1 MPVDV
6 SFDELSLWL
15 SFAHLNSE
23 VLTWSRA
30 SPSTELTHSSQEA
43 APIEDEV
50 NPCIVNLHPVLETSS
65 QTVPVVAAP
74 VLIALATNTVSA
86 SESAVA
92 SEISPSHDDPA
103 SRKGQSVSKPLVV
116 EVDSMTVD
124 VSLKETPH
132 SPTSG
137 CTCSIH

>member
-30 SPSTELTHSSQEA
+30 SPSSELTHSFQEE
-43 APIEDEV
+43 APIE
-50 NPCIVNLHPVLETSS
+50 NPCMVNSHPVLETSS

-116 EVDSMTVD
+116 EVDSKTVD